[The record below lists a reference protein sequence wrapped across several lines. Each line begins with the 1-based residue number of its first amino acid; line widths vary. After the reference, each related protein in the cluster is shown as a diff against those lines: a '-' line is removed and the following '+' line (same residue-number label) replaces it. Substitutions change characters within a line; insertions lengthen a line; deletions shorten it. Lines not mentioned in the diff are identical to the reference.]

1 MTTTG
6 GTSATSA
13 ADLFTYDAVPTVT
26 AIAPTS
32 GPLAGGTLVTVTGSG
47 LHRRLHGRL
56 RHHPGT
62 AVTVTSATSLTATSP
77 AVPPGPWT

>member
-1 MTTTG
+1 MASAGPVDVTVTTSG

-32 GPLAGGTLVTVTGSG
+32 GPVAGATLV
-47 LHRRLHGRL
+47 
-56 RHHPGT
+56 P
-62 AVTVTSATSLTATSP
+62 
-77 AVPPGPWT
+77 